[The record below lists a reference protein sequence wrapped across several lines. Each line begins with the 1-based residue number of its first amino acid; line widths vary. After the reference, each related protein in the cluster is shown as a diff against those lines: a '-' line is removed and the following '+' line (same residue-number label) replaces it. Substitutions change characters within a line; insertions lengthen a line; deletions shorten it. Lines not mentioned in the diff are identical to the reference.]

1 MCCYFSVC
9 RAIFVWLSDFPL
21 AALFGF
27 CCSSAFTSRAAASVS
42 SFSVFWLS
50 QKKCQGAAQR
60 SASWPFLV
68 LGSSDSVSCSQ
79 EHAAWH
85 FFASVRGRAPACK
98 GSWISECAKI
108 FISSF
113 RFPIRAGAALS
124 LICVLLSLVVGAV
137 FSCSIYE
144 RARPCGFSF
153 PRCKPRAGGQSSFP

>member
-1 MCCYFSVC
+1 VLFLCGCL
-9 RAIFVWLSDFPL
+9 IFLSLPCLDFVARL
-21 AALFGF
+21 L
-27 CCSSAFTSRAAASVS
+27 SRAGQQSVFLLS
-42 SFSVFWLS
+42 RFFWLS

-113 RFPIRAGAALS
+113 RFPVRAGAALS
-124 LICVLLSLVVGAV
+124 LICVLLSLVVGAG